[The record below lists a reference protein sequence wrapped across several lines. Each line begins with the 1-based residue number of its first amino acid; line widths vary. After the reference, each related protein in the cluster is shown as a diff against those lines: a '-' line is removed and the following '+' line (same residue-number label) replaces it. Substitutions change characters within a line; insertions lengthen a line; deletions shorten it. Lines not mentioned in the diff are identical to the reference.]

1 VRALLAGLGLV
12 GLCLYHAHLAL
23 NRPAGWARCLEAPA
37 AHAGKRLVMP
47 LYTVEAV
54 AGPRS
59 VVIGKV
65 VTGIPVYLPA
75 PLSLAPGDTISVA
88 GTFDPTGPRVV
99 VTEVELHPYRTVKEA
114 LGVVGLLIGLL
125 LLPAGFV
132 WRGDHLV
139 ERDLG

>member
-1 VRALLAGLGLV
+1 MRARLAGLGLV

-23 NRPAGWARCLEAPA
+23 HRPAGWARCLEAPA
-37 AHAGKRLVMP
+37 DHAGKRLVMP

-54 AGPRS
+54 TGPQS
-59 VVIGKV
+59 LVIGKV
-65 VTGIPVYLPA
+65 ATGIPVTLPA

-88 GTFDPTGPRVV
+88 GTFDPSGPRVV
-99 VTEVELHPYRTVKEA
+99 ATEVEQHPYRKVKEA

-132 WRGDHLV
+132 WRGGHLV

>member
-1 VRALLAGLGLV
+1 
-12 GLCLYHAHLAL
+12 
-23 NRPAGWARCLEAPA
+23 
-37 AHAGKRLVMP
+37 
-47 LYTVEAV
+47 
-54 AGPRS
+54 
-59 VVIGKV
+59 
-65 VTGIPVYLPA
+65 
-75 PLSLAPGDTISVA
+75 
-88 GTFDPTGPRVV
+88 VV